1 MVDLPGISI
10 LLASFVFSVLTS
22 RPPGLFGSV
31 VGVFTIM
38 SFLICIVADFFGL
51 SEASCYPFLF
61 GVVLFST
68 FLFVAFLGPFF
79 EIRIKYKYKKPQRR
93 KK

>member
-1 MVDLPGISI
+1 MVEPSGIGI
-10 LLASFVFSVLTS
+10 LLASIVVSVLTS
-22 RPPGLFGSV
+22 RPPGLLGSV

-38 SFLICIVADFFGL
+38 SFLICIMADLFGL
-51 SEASCYPFLF
+51 SEFSGYPFLF

-68 FLFVAFLGPFF
+68 FLFMAFLGSFF
-79 EIRIKYKYKKPQRR
+79 EIRIKYKKPQHR